1 PTLPPKKALFR
12 MVGWGQGAFEF
23 VPVEGE
29 QSPMPNEIT
38 ESTEQLVMEA
48 LRQGDDLATAGLP
61 PPTAAI
67 GIAMPLTARL
77 RDLSPEEID
86 LVQLV
91 HNYGVVQAVLD
102 RASGS
107 DADTAQKLASLIERG
122 YLRQF

>member
-1 PTLPPKKALFR
+1 
-12 MVGWGQGAFEF
+12 V
-23 VPVEGE
+23 
-29 QSPMPNEIT
+29 
-38 ESTEQLVMEA
+38 LVMEA
-48 LRQGDDLATAGLP
+48 LRQGDDLATVGLP

-67 GIAMPLTARL
+67 GIAMPLLAKL

-102 RASGS
+102 RASSS